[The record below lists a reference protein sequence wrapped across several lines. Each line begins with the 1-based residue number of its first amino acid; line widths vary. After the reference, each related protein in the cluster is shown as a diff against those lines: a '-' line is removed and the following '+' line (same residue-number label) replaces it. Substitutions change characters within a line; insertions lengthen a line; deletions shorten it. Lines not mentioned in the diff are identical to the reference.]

1 VERDEPLG
9 LQPQRLGARRAAQ
22 ARVAGGSMVRDSPD
36 RRRLVFVNFRQAAAA
51 QRIGAREGEML
62 EDIDRPRDPVRAPD
76 RMRIE
81 LETYSWPLT
90 RVATGLVFVPHGM
103 QKLFDFWGGS
113 LEWTAAEFARAGL
126 EPAIFWSNYIGFLEF
141 FGGILLAIGL
151 LTRPVSV
158 LFVSFLAVAAIRVN
172 ILHGWFWTSGGME
185 IPLFLL
191 LICLAILIRGGGPF
205 SLDRVIGRS

>member
-1 VERDEPLG
+1 
-9 LQPQRLGARRAAQ
+9 
-22 ARVAGGSMVRDSPD
+22 
-36 RRRLVFVNFRQAAAA
+36 
-51 QRIGAREGEML
+51 ML

-90 RVATGLVFVPHGM
+90 RGCHLVATGLVFVPHGM

-151 LTRPVSV
+151 LTRPGLMALSQVPATAGPAND
-158 LFVSFLAVAAIRVN
+158 LKAVEKGLR
-172 ILHGWFWTSGGME
+172 
-185 IPLFLL
+185 P
-191 LICLAILIRGGGPF
+191 
-205 SLDRVIGRS
+205 